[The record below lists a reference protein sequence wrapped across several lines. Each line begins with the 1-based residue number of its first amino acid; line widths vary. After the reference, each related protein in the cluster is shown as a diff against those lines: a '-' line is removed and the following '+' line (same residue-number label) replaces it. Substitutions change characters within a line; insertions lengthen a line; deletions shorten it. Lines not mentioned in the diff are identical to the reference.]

1 MKSHDRMKAL
11 LFVLLRTFDFEL
23 AVPKEDIVKKRG
35 LLLRPVVLSEPD
47 VGNQLPLFVK
57 LHERV

>member
-1 MKSHDRMKAL
+1 MWHCRMKVL
-11 LFVLLRTFDFEL
+11 LFTLIRAFDFEL

-35 LLLRPVVLSEPD
+35 LLLRPVVLSEPE

-57 LHERV
+57 LHETV